1 MIRNLNIKHSIPT
14 IKATFILV
22 CLSISRKMIFM
33 SGQGILADWLLKGL
47 VSFDR
52 FEGQTYLCSIR
63 YI

>member
-1 MIRNLNIKHSIPT
+1 
-14 IKATFILV
+14 
-22 CLSISRKMIFM
+22 M

-63 YI
+63 YIPQIRNL